1 MEMNEMNNENNVE
14 FRLVHDDELPPLVIT
29 MNDVD
34 DVKCVINA
42 NNQIWLMLHRKKIAG
57 SAEALF
63 GKIDDMLTAF
73 LTEQR
78 NNEVME

>member
-1 MEMNEMNNENNVE
+1 MEMNNMNETNVE
-14 FRLVHDDELPPLVIT
+14 FRLVHDDELPPIVIT

-42 NNQIWLMLHRKKIAG
+42 NHQIWLMLHRKKIAG

-73 LTEQR
+73 LAEQR

>member
-1 MEMNEMNNENNVE
+1 MNDENNSVE
-14 FRLVHDDELPPLVIT
+14 FRLVHDDELPPIVIT

-42 NNQIWLMLHRKKIAG
+42 NHQIWLMLHRKKIAG
-57 SAEALF
+57 SAEAMFAKLD
-63 GKIDDMLTAF
+63 GMLTAF

-78 NNEVME
+78 NNEAME

>member
-1 MEMNEMNNENNVE
+1 MMNENVE
-14 FRLVHDDELPPLVIT
+14 FRLVHDDELT
-29 MNDVD
+29 MSDDD

-42 NNQIWLMLHRKKIAG
+42 NHQIWLMLHRKKIAG

-63 GKIDDMLTAF
+63 GKLDGMLTSF

-78 NNEVME
+78 QNEVME

>member
-1 MEMNEMNNENNVE
+1 
-14 FRLVHDDELPPLVIT
+14 

-42 NNQIWLMLHRKKIAG
+42 NHQIWLMLHRKKIAG

-63 GKIDDMLTAF
+63 SKIDDMLTAF

>member
-1 MEMNEMNNENNVE
+1 MNDENNSVE
-14 FRLVHDDELPPLVIT
+14 FRLVHDDELPPIVIT

-42 NNQIWLMLHRKKIAG
+42 NHQIWLMLHRKKIAG
-57 SAEALF
+57 SAEAMFAKL
-63 GKIDDMLTAF
+63 DSMLTAF

-78 NNEVME
+78 NNEAME

>member
-1 MEMNEMNNENNVE
+1 MMEGQQVE
-14 FRLVHDDELPPLVIT
+14 FRLVHDDELPPIVIT

-42 NNQIWLMLHRKKIAG
+42 NHQIWLMLHRKKIAG

-63 GKIDDMLTAF
+63 GKLDSMLTAF
-73 LTEQR
+73 LTEQS

>member
-1 MEMNEMNNENNVE
+1 MMNENVE
-14 FRLVHDDELPPLVIT
+14 FRLVHDDELPPIVIT
-29 MNDVD
+29 MSDDD

-42 NNQIWLMLHRKKIAG
+42 NHQIWLMLHRKKIAG

-63 GKIDDMLTAF
+63 SKLDGMLTSF

-78 NNEVME
+78 QNEVME